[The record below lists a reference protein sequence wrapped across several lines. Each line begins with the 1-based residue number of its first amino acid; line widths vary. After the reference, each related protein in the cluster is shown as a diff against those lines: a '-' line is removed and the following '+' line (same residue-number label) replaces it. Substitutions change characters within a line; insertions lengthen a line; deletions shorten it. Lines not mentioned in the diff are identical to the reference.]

1 VLEDRTIMAFVDDIE
16 DRNHVD
22 AITIIVPNS
31 RLHKK
36 KRGSSSHR
44 LIEIR

>member
-1 VLEDRTIMAFVDDIE
+1 VLEDRTILAFVDDIE

-31 RLHKK
+31 RLHNQK
-36 KRGSSSHR
+36 KRQ
-44 LIEIR
+44 